1 VGGLDS
7 LSSRRGALPTPSRSR
22 IFSAPGISARAARSR
37 KYASLHSAASGK
49 FLSDRYV
56 DQLIEGRIFHVGD
69 SASAATVG
77 DGARNY
83 SFSWLRPSF
92 RALHD
97 RQSSTLSPSTC
108 LNSRKFEVTTVRS
121 WARAVPAIKISYAPI
136 GRPRRFRMARALA
149 VASAAPSS

>member
-1 VGGLDS
+1 MAY
-7 LSSRRGALPTPSRSR
+7 RRDAGHCRRQADRE
-22 IFSAPGISARAARSR
+22 FSALRDYPPAARSR
-37 KYASLHSAASGK
+37 KCASLRSAASGK
-49 FLSDRYV
+49 FLSDRDV
-56 DQLIEGRIFHVGD
+56 DELIEGHIFHVGN

-77 DGARNY
+77 DGGRNY

-97 RQSSTLSPSTC
+97 RQSSSLSPSTC